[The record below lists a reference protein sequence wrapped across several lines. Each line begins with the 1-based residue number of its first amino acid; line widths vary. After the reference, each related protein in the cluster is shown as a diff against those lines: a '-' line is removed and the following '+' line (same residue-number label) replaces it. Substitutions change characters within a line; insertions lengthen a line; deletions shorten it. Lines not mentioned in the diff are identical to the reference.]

1 MIVQVLRR
9 DLCGLSS
16 GIGPDLMKTDP
27 IDLDDFGD
35 RKTGFE
41 ISVLFFGFAIE
52 VQAHSLARDVTLQI
66 CLMMFRMRSNSCRT
80 PSL

>member
-1 MIVQVLRR
+1 LSKFFVGIFVDQAQESARR
-9 DLCGLSS
+9 
-16 GIGPDLMKTDP
+16 DLMKTDP

-52 VQAHSLARDVTLQI
+52 VQAHSLARDV
-66 CLMMFRMRSNSCRT
+66 
-80 PSL
+80 

>member
-1 MIVQVLRR
+1 
-9 DLCGLSS
+9 
-16 GIGPDLMKTDP
+16 MKTDP

-52 VQAHSLARDVTLQI
+52 VQAHSLARDV
-66 CLMMFRMRSNSCRT
+66 
-80 PSL
+80 